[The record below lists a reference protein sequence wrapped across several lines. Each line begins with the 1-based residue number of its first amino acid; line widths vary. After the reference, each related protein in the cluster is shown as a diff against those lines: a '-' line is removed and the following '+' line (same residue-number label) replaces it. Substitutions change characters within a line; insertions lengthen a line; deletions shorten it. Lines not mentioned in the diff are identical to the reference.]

1 MSKDVVVVLD
11 FGGQYNQLI
20 ARRVREA
27 GVYCEMLPFST
38 SLEELKSKSLKGI
51 IFSGGPNSVYD
62 KGAPR
67 VDEGIFELGV
77 PVLGICYGM
86 QLMAQML
93 GGEVVPSALRE
104 YGKREYVIEE
114 QSPLVDGAFIENTC
128 WMSHTD
134 QLKRLPLG
142 FRNLGS
148 TETTPHAVMGDDS
161 RRLYGIQFH
170 PEVKHTPDGQKLL
183 ENFLFKVCGCSKNW
197 SMDSYIDDEVA
208 KIREMVGSS
217 EVLCGLSGGVD
228 SAVAAMLVHRAIGDQ
243 LTCMFVDHG
252 MLRKGERESVEATF
266 KGKYGIKLVTI
277 DAKERFLSKLKGI
290 SSPEAKRKIIGEEF
304 IRVFEEESRKLGKFD
319 FLVQGTLYSDVIES
333 GTATAETIKSHHN
346 VGGLPE
352 DIDFRLIEP
361 LKWLFKDE
369 GRRVGSA
376 LGLPDFIV
384 HRQPFPGP
392 GLGIRILG
400 EVSEDKLEILQGAD
414 LIVRE
419 EIEAYDSSREV
430 WQFFAVLP
438 NIRSVGVMGD
448 SRTYA
453 YTIVVRAVGS
463 SDGMTADW
471 SRIPYEVLER
481 ISNRIVNEVGHV
493 NRVVYDITS
502 KPPGTIE
509 FE

>member
-1 MSKDVVVVLD
+1 MSKEVIVVLD

-38 SLEELKSKSLKGI
+38 SIETLKEKNLKGI
-51 IFSGGPNSVYD
+51 IFSGGPNSVYEE
-62 KGAPR
+62 GAPR
-67 VDEGIFELGV
+67 LEDEIFELGV
-77 PVLGICYGM
+77 PILGICYGM

-93 GGEVVPSALRE
+93 GGRVESSDIRE
-104 YGKREYVIEE
+104 YGRREYVLEE
-114 QSPLVDGAFIENTC
+114 KSPLLEGVQLENTC

-134 QLKRLPLG
+134 QLKKLPEG
-142 FRNLGS
+142 FVNLGS
-148 TETTPHAVMGDDS
+148 TETTPHAIMGHEE
-161 RRLYGIQFH
+161 RNLYGIQFH
-170 PEVKHTPDGQKLL
+170 PEVKHTPDGQKIL
-183 ENFLFKVCGCSKNW
+183 ENFLFNICKCNRNW
-197 SMDSYIDDEVA
+197 TMDSYIDEEVEE
-208 KIREMVGSS
+208 IRKKVGDK

-228 SAVAAMLVHRAIGDQ
+228 SAVAAMLVHKAIGDQ

-252 MLRKGERESVEATF
+252 MLRKGEREAVEETF

-277 DAKERFLSKLKGI
+277 DAKDRFLSKLKGE
-290 SSPEAKRKIIGEEF
+290 SSPEGKRKIIGEEF
-304 IRVFEEESRKLGKFD
+304 IRVFEEESHKLGKFD

-333 GTATAETIKSHHN
+333 GTATAQTIKSHHN

-352 DIDFRLIEP
+352 DISFSLIEP

-369 GRRVGSA
+369 GRKLGLV
-376 LGLPDFIV
+376 LGLPESIV
-384 HRQPFPGP
+384 YRQPFPGP

-400 EVSEDKLEILQGAD
+400 EVTQDKLDILQEAD
-414 LIVRE
+414 AIVRA
-419 EIEAYDSSREV
+419 EIEAYDHARDV
-430 WQFFAVLP
+430 WQYFAVLP

-448 SRTYA
+448 ARTYA

-463 SDGMTADW
+463 ADGMTADW
-471 SRIPYEVLER
+471 SKIPYEVLER
-481 ISNRIVNEVGHV
+481 ISNRIVNEVAHV

>member
-1 MSKDVVVVLD
+1 MSKEVVVVLD

-27 GVYCEMLPFST
+27 GVYCEMLPYSV
-38 SLEELKSKSLKGI
+38 SLENLKERNIKGI
-51 IFSGGPNSVYD
+51 IFTGGPNSVYGED
-62 KGAPR
+62 APS
-67 VDEGIFELGV
+67 VDEGIFNLGV

-86 QLMAQML
+86 QLMAHML
-93 GGEVVPSALRE
+93 GGKVSHSDKRE
-104 YGKREYVIEE
+104 YGKRTYNILEE
-114 QSPLVDGAFIENTC
+114 SPLVDGVFLENSS

-134 QLKRLPLG
+134 QLEKLPFG
-142 FRNLGS
+142 FKNIAS
-148 TETTPHAVMGDDS
+148 TQTTPFAIIANED
-161 RRLYGIQFH
+161 RKFYGVQFH
-170 PEVKHTPDGQKLL
+170 PEVKHTPDGQKIL
-183 ENFLFKVCGCSKNW
+183 ENFLFKVCDCDKNW

-208 KIREMVGSS
+208 YIQELVGNK

-252 MLRKGERESVEATF
+252 MLRKGERESVEETF

-277 DAKERFLSKLKGI
+277 DAKERFLSKLVGVTA
-290 SSPEAKRKIIGEEF
+290 PEEKRKIIGEEF
-304 IRVFEEESRKLGKFD
+304 IRVFEEESSKLGNFD

-333 GTATAETIKSHHN
+333 GTATAQTIKSHHN

-352 DIDFRLIEP
+352 DIDFSLIEP

-369 GRRVGSA
+369 GRQVGLN
-376 LGLPDFIV
+376 LGLPESIV
-384 HRQPFPGP
+384 YRQPFPGP
-392 GLGIRILG
+392 GLGICIVG
-400 EVSEDKLEILQGAD
+400 DITEDKLLILQDAD

-419 EIEAYDSSREV
+419 EIEAYDEHREV

-448 SRTYA
+448 ARTYA
-453 YTIVVRAVGS
+453 YTIAVRAVGS

-471 SRIPYEVLER
+471 SRLPHEVLER
-481 ISNRIVNEVGHV
+481 ISNRIVNEVNYV

-509 FE
+509 WE

>member
-1 MSKDVVVVLD
+1 MSKEVIVVLD

-20 ARRVREA
+20 ARRVRDA

-38 SLEELKSKSLKGI
+38 SIETLKEKNLKGI
-51 IFSGGPNSVYD
+51 IFSGGPNSVYEE
-62 KGAPR
+62 GAPKLE
-67 VDEGIFELGV
+67 DEIFKLGV
-77 PVLGICYGM
+77 PILGICYGM

-93 GGEVVPSALRE
+93 GGRVESSDIRE
-104 YGKREYVIEE
+104 YGRREYVLEE
-114 QSPLVDGAFIENTC
+114 KSPLLEGVQLENTC

-134 QLKRLPLG
+134 QLKKLPNG
-142 FRNLGS
+142 FVNLGS
-148 TETTPHAVMGDDS
+148 TETTPHAIMGNEDEK
-161 RRLYGIQFH
+161 LYGIQFH
-170 PEVKHTPDGQKLL
+170 PEVKHTPDGQKIL
-183 ENFLFKVCGCSKNW
+183 ENFLFNICKCNKNW
-197 SMDSYIDDEVA
+197 TMDSYIDEEVA
-208 KIREMVGSS
+208 EIRQLVGDK

-228 SAVAAMLVHRAIGDQ
+228 SAVAAMLVHKAIGDQ

-252 MLRKGERESVEATF
+252 MLRKGEREAVEETF

-277 DAKERFLSKLKGI
+277 DAKDRFLGKLKGE
-290 SSPEAKRKIIGEEF
+290 SSPEGKRKIIGEEF
-304 IRVFEEESRKLGKFD
+304 IRVFEEESHKLGKFD

-333 GTATAETIKSHHN
+333 GTATAQTIKSHHN

-352 DIDFRLIEP
+352 DISFSLIEP

-369 GRRVGSA
+369 GRKLGLV
-376 LGLPDFIV
+376 LGLPEEIV
-384 HRQPFPGP
+384 YRQPFPGP

-400 EVSEDKLEILQGAD
+400 EVTEDKLAILKEAD
-414 LIVRE
+414 AIVRA
-419 EIEAYDSSREV
+419 EIEAYDHARDV
-430 WQFFAVLP
+430 WQYFAVLP

-448 SRTYA
+448 ARTYA

-463 SDGMTADW
+463 ADGMTADW
-471 SRIPYEVLER
+471 SKIPYEVLEK
-481 ISNRIVNEVGHV
+481 ISNRVVNEVDHV